1 MTYILY
7 NPHAC
12 GGSGFAGVQKAV
24 DGLWPEKPAV
34 RDITQTDIR
43 PFLTGLGG
51 EDKVILCGGD
61 GTLHFLVNALGGAAP
76 AVPVYVQWFGTGNDF
91 LRDVGAKGRTGRARL
106 NDYMRSLPQVEVNGE
121 TRRFLN
127 NSSFGLDGQV
137 CELGDEMRQKRKT
150 KVSYVMLALRLV
162 LGRYHWT
169 DAAVTVDGE
178 TRRYKKV
185 WIASAL
191 NGRYIG
197 GGIKIAP
204 GQNRMSDRLCCVVWH
219 GTGRLGTLVRLP
231 ALLWGGHVKMKKHC
245 DVFFAQDIA
254 VAFDR
259 PCAIQLDGEVI
270 SGVTRYRAWKGIET
284 PGKTVD
290 TGGML

>member
-1 MTYILY
+1 MTFILY
-7 NPHAC
+7 NPHAS
-12 GGSGFAGVQKAV
+12 GGNGYAGVQKVV
-24 DGLWPEKPAV
+24 DSLWPERPEV

-43 PFLTGLGG
+43 PFLTGLGT
-51 EDKVILCGGD
+51 EDQVILCGGD
-61 GTLHFLVNALGGAAP
+61 GTLHFVINALDGIAP

-91 LRDVGAKGRTGRARL
+91 LRDVRPKGGVRKARL
-106 NDYMRSLPQVEVNGE
+106 NDYMQRLPTVEVNGE

-137 CELGDEMRQKRKT
+137 CELGDEVKQKRKT

-169 DAAVTVDGE
+169 NAAVTVDGE
-178 TRRYKKV
+178 TRHYEKV

-204 GQNRMSDRLCCVVWH
+204 NQNRLNETLCCIVWH
-219 GTGRLGTLVRLP
+219 GTGRLGTLLRLP
-231 ALLWGGHVKMKKHC
+231 SLLWGGHVKMKKKC
-245 DVFFAQDIA
+245 DVFFCRDIT
-254 VAFDR
+254 VEFER

-270 SGVTRYRAWKGIET
+270 SGVTRYRAWK
-284 PGKTVD
+284 
-290 TGGML
+290 